1 MEPKE
6 ESLDLS
12 DLREQIDRTD
22 RMLLTSFVE
31 RMRICGKVAEY
42 KKENGLPVFDGKR
55 EQEKL
60 EEIRRIAPDDMEESC
75 VMLYNKIIELSR
87 ELQEK
92 IISG

>member
-42 KKENGLPVFDGKR
+42 KKEKGLPVFDGKR

-92 IISG
+92 IISD